1 MRILGHFFVYL
12 RPHDNMFTGLG
23 GLGGLGGYPCFFC
36 WRSPVRT
43 ERVSTSERTQYATKT
58 LFSLITAPIRF
69 KTIEISEAT
78 QTQPTSRLAGAV
90 RIGASIDNNDKCS
103 YSAFEK

>member
-1 MRILGHFFVYL
+1 MRILGIFLFIYDHMTTCL
-12 RPHDNMFTGLG
+12 RGLG

>member
-1 MRILGHFFVYL
+1 MNGRNTLL
-12 RPHDNMFTGLG
+12 
-23 GLGGLGGYPCFFC
+23 
-36 WRSPVRT
+36 
-43 ERVSTSERTQYATKT
+43 KT

-90 RIGASIDNNDKCS
+90 RS